1 MAWVRPSRSKPSR
14 SRPGQGRFN
23 CGDSGETCGWMPSPG
38 GPGSVGAA
46 GVRGRESH
54 GAGGGRH
61 GPLKQVPPVVHLCG
75 ADGVTV
81 PIQPLPLHP
90 NSPNRPRT
98 SSRLG
103 PGFRQIRLAFSHHL
117 RRRLAGEVGVGE
129 AAGQAVE
136 AQQPL
141 DWQQHLRLA
150 ADAAGVR
157 WGPVPTVAKLNT
169 AGALRQSPWIRP
181 PTTGL

>member
-81 PIQPLPLHP
+81 TIQPLPLHP
-90 NSPNRPRT
+90 NSPNRPPT

-103 PGFRQIRLAFSHHL
+103 PGFRQVFLPFSHHP
-117 RRRLAGEVGVGE
+117 RRRLAGAVGVGE
-129 AAGQAVE
+129 APGQGVE

-141 DWQQHLRLA
+141 IGSNASSSPLA
-150 ADAAGVR
+150 PAEVR
-157 WGPVPTVAKLNT
+157 WGPLPTV
-169 AGALRQSPWIRP
+169 G
-181 PTTGL
+181 